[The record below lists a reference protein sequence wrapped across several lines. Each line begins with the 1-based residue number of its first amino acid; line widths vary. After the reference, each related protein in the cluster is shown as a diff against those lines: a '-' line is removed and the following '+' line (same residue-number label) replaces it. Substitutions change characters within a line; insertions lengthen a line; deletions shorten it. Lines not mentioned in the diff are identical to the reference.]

1 MRSSILRDL
10 LILAGAGV
18 LLFLAGYYLVKKID
32 FSSPEFG
39 YDFSV
44 DQEEELGDLIKD
56 GIWSQFPAMHSYRA
70 DSAMEVITGRLLAA
84 LDSTP
89 YRYQFRILDN
99 DQVNAFTIPGGNI
112 YVFSG
117 LIAKSDSPEEVA
129 AVLAHE
135 IGHAEHR
142 HVVNKIV
149 KEFSIAVVVSILAGG
164 DPSLIVE
171 IIQQVVGS
179 KFDREQEEEA
189 DRFAL
194 ELLERAKIDPQHL
207 GDFFAKLNEEDM
219 SYNKNLEILM
229 THPHNDSRIEKV
241 RRYRAARDF
250 KEETLGLDWSGVKEA
265 IRDKSRD

>member
-1 MRSSILRDL
+1 MARDL
-10 LILAGAGV
+10 VILVGAGV
-18 LLFLAGYYLVKKID
+18 LVFLAAFYFVKKVD

-39 YDFSV
+39 YDFSIG
-44 DQEEELGDLIKD
+44 QEEELGELMKN
-56 GIWSQFPAMHSYRA
+56 GIWSRFPAVHSYKV
-70 DSAMEVITGRLLAA
+70 DSAMEVITDRLIAG
-84 LDSTP
+84 LDSTE
-89 YRYQFRILDN
+89 YRYQFHVIDN
-99 DQVNAFTIPGGNI
+99 EMVNAFTIPGGNI

-117 LIAKSDSPEEVA
+117 LIEKSDSPEEVA

-135 IGHAEHR
+135 MGHAEKR

-171 IIQQVVGS
+171 IIQQVVGT

-194 ELLERAKIDPQHL
+194 ELLEKSKIDPQHL

-229 THPHNDSRIEKV
+229 THPHNDNRIAKV
-241 RRYRAARDF
+241 RNYRSARTF
-250 KEETLGLDWSGVKEA
+250 REEPLNLDWKAVQDAVKE
-265 IRDKSRD
+265 KSSD

>member
-10 LILAGAGV
+10 LILAAAAV
-18 LLFLAGYYLVKKID
+18 LLFLAGYYLVKKLD

-39 YDFSV
+39 YDFSIE
-44 DQEEELGDLIKD
+44 QEEELGDLIKD
-56 GIWSQFPAMHSYRA
+56 GIWSQFPAVHSYKA

-84 LDSTP
+84 LDTTK
-89 YRYQFRILDN
+89 YRYQFRIIDN
-99 DQVNAFTIPGGNI
+99 SQVNAFTIPGGNI
-112 YVFSG
+112 YMFSG
-117 LIAKSDSPEEVA
+117 LIERSDSPEEVA

-135 IGHAEHR
+135 IGHAEKR

-164 DPSLIVE
+164 DPSLIME

-189 DRFAL
+189 DHFAL
-194 ELLERAKIDPQHL
+194 ELLERARIDPQHL

-229 THPHNDSRIEKV
+229 THPHNDSRISKV
-241 RRYRAARDF
+241 RDYRSARGF
-250 KEETLGLDWSGVKEA
+250 KEEAIDLDWEAVKKAVRE
-265 IRDKSRD
+265 KSTD

>member
-1 MRSSILRDL
+1 MFRDL

-18 LLFLAGYYLVKKID
+18 LLFLGGYYLVKKID
-32 FSSPEFG
+32 FSTPRFG

-44 DQEEELGDLIKD
+44 DQEEKLGDLIKD
-56 GIWSQFPAMHSYRA
+56 GIWSQFPAVHSYKA
-70 DSAMEVITGRLLAA
+70 DSAMAVITGRLIGA
-84 LDSTP
+84 LDTTQ

-99 DQVNAFTIPGGNI
+99 EQVNAFTIPGGNI
-112 YVFSG
+112 YIFSG
-117 LIAKSDSPEEVA
+117 LISKSDSPEEVA

-135 IGHAEHR
+135 IGHAENR

-164 DPSLIVE
+164 DPGLIVD

-241 RRYRAARDF
+241 RSYRSARGF
-250 KEETLGLDWSGVKEA
+250 KEETLGLDWKSVKDA
-265 IRDKSRD
+265 IRDKSGE